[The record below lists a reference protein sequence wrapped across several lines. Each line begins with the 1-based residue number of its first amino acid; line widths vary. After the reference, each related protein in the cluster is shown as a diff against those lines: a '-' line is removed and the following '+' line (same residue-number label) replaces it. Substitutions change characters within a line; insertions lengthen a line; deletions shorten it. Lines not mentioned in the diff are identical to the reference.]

1 MGGIVYHPDISNLN
15 YLYQRG
21 VIMSNVQIGSG
32 SGGDINGGSNS
43 GGGVPIFKIILY
55 IGIIVLICKSIGIF

>member
-32 SGGDINGGSNS
+32 SGGSNS
-43 GGGVPIFKIILY
+43 GDGFPIFKIILY
-55 IGIIVLICKSIGIF
+55 IGIIALICKSIGIF

>member
-32 SGGDINGGSNS
+32 SGGSNS
-43 GGGVPIFKIILY
+43 GDVFPIFKIILY
-55 IGIIVLICKSIGIF
+55 IGIIALICKSIGIF

>member
-32 SGGDINGGSNS
+32 SGGSNY
-43 GGGVPIFKIILY
+43 GDGFPIFKIILY
-55 IGIIVLICKSIGIF
+55 IGIF

>member
-1 MGGIVYHPDISNLN
+1 
-15 YLYQRG
+15 
-21 VIMSNVQIGSG
+21 MSNVQIGSG
-32 SGGDINGGSNS
+32 SGGSNS

>member
-1 MGGIVYHPDISNLN
+1 MGGIVYHPYISNLN

-32 SGGDINGGSNS
+32 SGGSNY
-43 GGGVPIFKIILY
+43 GDGFTIFKITLY

>member
-21 VIMSNVQIGSG
+21 VIMSNVQIGSE
-32 SGGDINGGSNS
+32 SGGSNS
-43 GGGVPIFKIILY
+43 GDGFPIFKIILY
-55 IGIIVLICKSIGIF
+55 IGIIFNFSKSIGIF

>member
-1 MGGIVYHPDISNLN
+1 MGGIVYHPGISNLN

-32 SGGDINGGSNS
+32 SGGSNS
-43 GGGVPIFKIILY
+43 GDGFPIFKIILY

>member
-32 SGGDINGGSNS
+32 SGGSNS
-43 GGGVPIFKIILY
+43 GDGFPIFKIILY
-55 IGIIVLICKSIGIF
+55 ICIIVLICKSIGIF